1 MSRTRDQN
9 VANEAGR
16 PVPSATIGLVADG
29 LLTVQ
34 EAAGFLR
41 VSRSTIYLLM
51 DRGELAFVKL
61 GRSRRIPRLAVIE
74 LAARELRDGFN
85 VTG

>member
-1 MSRTRDQN
+1 MTREPIA
-9 VANEAGR
+9 V
-16 PVPSATIGLVADG
+16 VADR
-29 LLTVQ
+29 LMTVQ

-41 VSRSTIYLLM
+41 LSRSTIYLLM

-74 LAARELRDGFN
+74 LAARELRDGLN